1 LTDPEHAD
9 TGEIDPKPDSGWNY
23 FNYFTEVEEQ
33 FQKARG
39 TGLFLMSPM
48 DWALVESWKNE
59 GVPLPAVL
67 RGIEE
72 AFRKGAKRR
81 KFQNINSIA
90 YCAQAVA
97 KEAELMANA
106 IVRKPEVE
114 APFTL
119 DELIEYFEGNLKR
132 LRELGE
138 PYREVTMALEK
149 LRADL
154 AVHYS
159 DLEELEQRLTALEE
173 KMSAIAKVSQSE
185 ERLFELRRDLEAQL
199 RPYRGK
205 MTTSQLA
212 MLERNYLE
220 QRILE
225 QAQLPRLSLFYMR

>member
-1 LTDPEHAD
+1 VTDSEQASEND
-9 TGEIDPKPDSGWNY
+9 SKPDSAWNY

-97 KEAELMANA
+97 KEAELMMNN
-106 IVRKPEVE
+106 IIERKPEVE

-138 PYREVTMALEK
+138 PYRDVTAALEK

-185 ERLFELRRDLEAQL
+185 EKLFELRRDLEAEL

-225 QAQLPRLSLFYMR
+225 QAQLPRLSLFYLR